1 MAKRFEKKETDKSE
15 IKQEE
20 KKIGIIK
27 NMATIACAI
36 FGTAVLIF
44 TNGKN
49 DGTTKS

>member
-15 IKQEE
+15 IEQEE

-27 NMATIACAI
+27 NIA
-36 FGTAVLIF
+36 AVASVIVGAAMLIF
-44 TNGKN
+44 TDGKH